1 MAKRSRNASSIDFL
15 DNRYICELIGTAI
28 LVLVGCGTI
37 VLSGFGAPAG
47 ALQVGTAFGLAF
59 TAVIYSVGAIS
70 GGHINPAV
78 SIAMATAGRM
88 SWANAVMYIVYQLI
102 GALIGAGILWLIVKG
117 KAGAPAAVANL
128 GQNVIMGGYSTAAV
142 IGVEF
147 VATLIFAL
155 VFLGATGARGG
166 GAAIGG
172 LIIGL
177 TLVALHL
184 AFISV
189 DGLSVNPA
197 RSFGPAV
204 FVQGAA
210 LEQLW
215 IFVVGP
221 VAGGLVAGW
230 LHQQKLVVA

>member
-1 MAKRSRNASSIDFL
+1 MAKRSRNASSVDFIAGK
-15 DNRYICELIGTAI
+15 YWCEFIGTAI
-28 LVLVGCGTI
+28 LVLVGCSAI

-47 ALQVGTAFGLAF
+47 ALQVGTAFGLAA
-59 TAVIYSVGAIS
+59 TAVMYSVGVAS

-88 SWANAVMYIVYQLI
+88 SWADAVMYIVYQLAGAVL
-102 GALIGAGILWLIVKG
+102 GALVLWLILKG
-117 KAGAPAAVANL
+117 KGGAPATIANL
-128 GQNVIMGGYSTAAV
+128 GQNVIMGGYSVAAV

-155 VFLGATGARGG
+155 AFLGATSARGG
-166 GAAIGG
+166 PAIAG

-184 AFISV
+184 AFITV

-204 FVQGAA
+204 FVQGVA

-221 VAGGLVAGW
+221 IAGGLVAGW
-230 LHQQKLVVA
+230 LHQQKWL

>member
-1 MAKRSRNASSIDFL
+1 MAKRSRSASSMVWFTGRL
-15 DNRYICELIGTAI
+15 CCEMIGTAI
-28 LVLVGCGTI
+28 LVLVGCGAI

-47 ALQVGTAFGLAF
+47 ALQIGAAFGLAV
-59 TAVIYSVGAIS
+59 TAVAYSFGMVS

-88 SWANAVMYIVYQLI
+88 SWADAVMYIVYQLAGAVL
-102 GALIGAGILWLIVKG
+102 GALVLWLILKG
-117 KAGAPAAVANL
+117 KGGAPATVANL
-128 GQNVIMGGYSTAAV
+128 GQNVIMGGYSVAAV

-147 VATLIFAL
+147 VATAIFAL
-155 VFLGATGARGG
+155 VVLGATGARGG
-166 GAAIGG
+166 PAIAG

-204 FVQGAA
+204 FVQGVA

-221 VAGGLVAGW
+221 IAGGLVAGW
-230 LHQQKLVVA
+230 LHQQKWL

>member
-1 MAKRSRNASSIDFL
+1 MAKRSRSASSMNLL
-15 DNRYICELIGTAI
+15 DGRYWCELIGTAM
-28 LVLVGCGTI
+28 LVLIGCSAI

-47 ALQVGTAFGLAF
+47 ALQVGAAFGLAV
-59 TAVIYSVGAIS
+59 TAVAYSFGTAS
-70 GGHINPAV
+70 GGHVNPAV
-78 SIAMATAGRM
+78 TVAMATAGRM
-88 SWANAVMYIVYQLI
+88 SWWPDAIMYILYQLV
-102 GALIGAGILWLIVKG
+102 GAAIGAGILWLIVTG
-117 KAGAPAAVANL
+117 KAGAPATVANL
-128 GQNVIMGGYSTAAV
+128 GQNVIMGGYSVATV

-155 VFLGATGARGG
+155 VILGATASRGG
-166 GAAIGG
+166 PAIAG

-204 FVQGAA
+204 WVRGVA
-210 LEQLW
+210 LDQIW
-215 IFVVGP
+215 IFFLAPLVG
-221 VAGGLVAGW
+221 GFVAGW
-230 LHQQKLVVA
+230 LHQQKWLS

>member
-1 MAKRSRNASSIDFL
+1 MAKRSRNASSMDWFAGNL
-15 DNRYICELIGTAI
+15 WCEMIGTAM
-28 LVLVGCGTI
+28 LVLIGCSAI

-47 ALQVGTAFGLAF
+47 ALQVGSAFGLAA
-59 TAVIYSVGAIS
+59 TAVMYSVGMAS

-78 SIAMATAGRM
+78 TVAMATAGRM
-88 SWANAVMYIVYQLI
+88 SWMDALAYIIYQLI
-102 GALIGAGILWLIVKG
+102 GAAIGAGILWLMLKG
-117 KAGAPAAVANL
+117 KAGAPATVGNL
-128 GQNVIMGGYSTAAV
+128 GQNIIMGGYTQAAV
-142 IGVEF
+142 IGVEI

-155 VFLGATGARGG
+155 VFLGATASRGG
-166 GAAIGG
+166 PAIAG

-204 FVQGAA
+204 YVQGVA

-215 IFVVGP
+215 IFIVGP
-221 VAGGLVAGW
+221 LVGGLIAGW
-230 LHQQKLVVA
+230 LHQQKWL